1 MTALPPDSTS
11 ASCAVHAVAT
21 APATGLRP
29 FAEPPDAPP
38 LDDQPRTD
46 VQAADLHICFED
58 AHLLVVDKPAGL
70 LTVPGRGPD
79 KAHCLWQLL
88 AATRPG
94 LRVVHRLDM
103 ATSGLVVF
111 ALNEAVQRQLSQA
124 FAERQVHKQY
134 QALVAGT
141 LAQNAEPTIG
151 REPHNASQG
160 AELGSAASAPHMPT
174 SLDPSPAPHVPNT
187 PHAPHAPG
195 WQAIDWPLIIDWPNR
210 PRSKV
215 DLETGKPSLT
225 LWRALAHEHWQGLPV
240 TRVALRPETGRTHQL
255 RVHMQAL
262 GHPIVGDRLYAPIPL
277 AHAAPR
283 LLLHAQHLHLHHP
296 ITGELIQLDAA
307 LPF

>member
-1 MTALPPDSTS
+1 MTALPPDSTP
-11 ASCAVHAVAT
+11 ASPASRAHAHEA
-21 APATGLRP
+21 ATGQRP
-29 FAEPPDAPP
+29 FAAPPDAPP

-88 AATRPG
+88 ADTRPG

-111 ALNEAVQRQLSQA
+111 ALNETVQRQLSQA

-141 LAQNAEPTIG
+141 LQSAESATG
-151 REPHNASQG
+151 RDPLKTCQGEGLSTAEASPLLP
-160 AELGSAASAPHMPT
+160 ATPDT
-174 SLDPSPAPHVPNT
+174 SRVPST
-187 PHAPHAPG
+187 PHAPPAPT

-215 DLETGKPSLT
+215 DLATGKPSLT
-225 LWRALAHEHWQGLPV
+225 LWQTLAHELWQQLPV

-255 RVHMQAL
+255 RVHLQAL
-262 GHPIVGDRLYAPIPL
+262 GHPIVGDRLYATSAL

-283 LLLHAQHLHLHHP
+283 LLLHAQHLQLRHP
-296 ITGELIQLDAA
+296 VTGELLQLEAA

>member
-1 MTALPPDSTS
+1 MTPLNV
-11 ASCAVHAVAT
+11 VHAD
-21 APATGLRP
+21 
-29 FAEPPDAPP
+29 E
-38 LDDQPRTD
+38 
-46 VQAADLHICFED
+46 
-58 AHLLVVDKPAGL
+58 HLLVLDKPAGL
-70 LTVPGRGPD
+70 LCVPGRGPD
-79 KAHCLWQLL
+79 KADCLSARAQALYPDAL
-88 AATRPG
+88 I
-94 LRVVHRLDM
+94 VHRLDM

-111 ALNEAVQRQLSQA
+111 ALNDLVQRQLSQA

-141 LAQNAEPTIG
+141 LQEGGSQLLGTELATG
-151 REPHNASQG
+151 RDPVVASLG
-160 AELGSAASAPHMPT
+160 AELSTASSPPMLSTPDA
-174 SLDPSPAPHVPNT
+174 SPAPNT
-187 PHAPHAPG
+187 PHAPHTHHAPHAPG

-225 LWRALAHEHWQGLPV
+225 LWRTLAHELWQGLPV

-262 GHPIVGDRLYAPIPL
+262 AHPIMGDRLYAPIPL

-283 LLLHAQHLHLHHP
+283 LLLHAQHLQLHHP
-296 ITGELIQLDAA
+296 VTDKLLRLEAA

>member
-1 MTALPPDSTS
+1 MTALPPDSTP
-11 ASCAVHAVAT
+11 ASPASRAHDRQA
-21 APATGLRP
+21 ATGQRP
-29 FAEPPDAPP
+29 FAAPPDSPP

-88 AATRPG
+88 ADTRPG

-111 ALNEAVQRQLSQA
+111 AQNEAVQRQLSQA

-134 QALVAGT
+134 QALVAGELLQAPET
-141 LAQNAEPTIG
+141 
-151 REPHNASQG
+151 G
-160 AELGSAASAPHMPT
+160 ADGIPPPAA
-174 SLDPSPAPHVPNT
+174 
-187 PHAPHAPG
+187 HAPG

-215 DLETGKPSLT
+215 DLATGKPSLT
-225 LWRALAHEHWQGLPV
+225 LWQTLAHELWQQWPV

-255 RVHMQAL
+255 RVHLQAL
-262 GHPIVGDRLYAPIPL
+262 GHPIVGDRLYATSAV

-283 LLLHAQHLHLHHP
+283 LLLHAQHLQLCHP
-296 ITGELIQLDAA
+296 VTGELLQLEAA